1 MERVLHFIL
10 ENWLAL
16 LILAVLGGGLLYRR
30 ITHQPFRGK
39 VPPVGVLD
47 DLPGSVT
54 GMKPSKQAGADD
66 AKGFER
72 PWHK

>member
-10 ENWLAL
+10 ENWLAV
-16 LILAVLGGGLLYRR
+16 LILAVLIGGLLYRR

-47 DLPGSVT
+47 DLPGSIT
-54 GMKPSKQAGADD
+54 GMKQAENTDTDD
-66 AKGFER
+66 AKVFER
-72 PWHK
+72 LYRE

>member
-16 LILAVLGGGLLYRR
+16 LIWAVLIGGLLYRR

-54 GMKPSKQAGADD
+54 GMKQAENTDADD
-66 AKGFER
+66 AKVFER
-72 PWHK
+72 PYQE

>member
-16 LILAVLGGGLLYRR
+16 LILAVLIGGLLYRR

-47 DLPGSVT
+47 YLPGSVT
-54 GMKPSKQAGADD
+54 GMKQAENTDADD
-66 AKGFER
+66 AKVFER
-72 PWHK
+72 PYQE